1 MDLPSGS
8 AVKNLIVMQEMQV
21 WSLGWEDPLKKE
33 KTIHSSILA
42 WEIPWTVYGVAKR
55 AEHDLATKQ
64 QQQQNNNNAYLYKHP
79 TCPVYLENP
88 GSHRFLFVSS
98 RRVSTVF
105 VILFWSRVLNIV
117 IFDLK
122 NDVVWWGQFPHLLL
136 IWGKLGSVS
145 SCDGHHEGTWLALG
159 VRVSTGWRAPP
170 WWNSALRGAHSLA
183 PVLQNATQM
192 VHNLL
197 LISQSSPYWPNGC
210 MEARVLAM
218 KKLRCDWH
226 AFWSPLP
233 CWSNGFSPPSTYYRL
248 HKAGLITL
256 LC

>member
-1 MDLPSGS
+1 MCLCSLQILILVSLSNHVSHFLIITLFLYIYRKSIYIYMDFPSGS
-8 AVKNLIVMQEMQV
+8 AVKNLISMQEMQV

-33 KTIHSSILA
+33 KAIHSSILA

-88 GSHRFLFVSS
+88 DSHRFLFVSS

-117 IFDLK
+117 IFDPK

-145 SCDGHHEGTWLALG
+145 SCVSSWEIMAT
-159 VRVSTGWRAPP
+159 VRAHGWHSGSGSAP
-170 WWNSALRGAHSLA
+170 GGEH
-183 PVLQNATQM
+183 
-192 VHNLL
+192 
-197 LISQSSPYWPNGC
+197 
-210 MEARVLAM
+210 
-218 KKLRCDWH
+218 
-226 AFWSPLP
+226 
-233 CWSNGFSPPSTYYRL
+233 L
-248 HKAGLITL
+248 HGGTL
-256 LC
+256 LCVEHILWLQFSKTQPRWYTICS